1 MKLQQSQFLS
11 MNELQEQYL
20 KKSPKTTQMTNSQG
34 LSFEE
39 IWKQKTGEVTSEIRF
54 SKHASNRLADRNLT
68 LSENQLSRLSE
79 GLKKAGE
86 KGIRE
91 SLVMVDQ
98 LAFIVN
104 VPSNTVITAMD
115 QAQARENVF
124 TNIDG
129 AVIVQPDLTGGLS
142 SRTTEGTHTAKK

>member
-20 KKSPKTTQMTNSQG
+20 KKNAQTVQRTNSDG
-34 LSFEE
+34 LSFGE
-39 IWKQKTGEVTSEIRF
+39 IWKQKTGEVAEELHF
-54 SKHASNRLADRNLT
+54 SKHASNRMADRKLT
-68 LSENQLSRLSE
+68 LSEEQLSRLTE
-79 GLKKAGE
+79 GTKKAKE
-86 KGIRE
+86 KGIKE

-104 VPSNTVITAMD
+104 VPNNTVITAMD
-115 QAQARENVF
+115 KSQANENIF

-129 AVIVQPDLTGGLS
+129 AVIM
-142 SRTTEGTHTAKK
+142 